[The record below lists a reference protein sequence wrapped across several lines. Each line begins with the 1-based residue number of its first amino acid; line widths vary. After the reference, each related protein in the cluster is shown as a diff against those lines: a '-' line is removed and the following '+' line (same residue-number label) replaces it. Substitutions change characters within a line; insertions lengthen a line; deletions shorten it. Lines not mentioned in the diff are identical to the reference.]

1 MDVSKGIQRMT
12 ELSPMK
18 RALLAI
24 EELQAKLD
32 AVEQKRCEPIAIV
45 GAGCRIPGGANSPEE
60 FWQLLR
66 EGRSGV
72 REIPRDRWD
81 VEAYYDPNPDTPGKI
96 ATRFGGFLDQVDRF
110 EPQFFG
116 ISPREAL
123 TMDPQQRLLLEV
135 SWEALEHA
143 GQSPANLEKTRTG
156 VYFGVCSNDYAQR
169 VIEAGDPAL
178 LDMYYLS
185 GIAHS
190 IASGRLS
197 YILGLQG
204 PSVSLDTACSTSL
217 VAVHLACQGLRTG
230 ECHLALAG
238 GVNVILTPDLFVTMS
253 RARMLASDGK
263 CKAFDAAADGFVRG
277 EGCGVVVLKRLSD
290 AFADG
295 DRILALIRGS
305 AVNQDGPSSGLT
317 APNGPSQESV
327 IRDALAN
334 ARVDPADVS
343 YIEAHGTGTSLGD
356 PIELQALGAV
366 FGPGRDA
373 ASPLL
378 VGSSKTNVG
387 HLEAA
392 AGVTGLIK
400 VVMALQH
407 QEIPQQ
413 LNFKQPSAHVP
424 WEQLALRV
432 TDERRPWAPL
442 NGKRIAGVSSFG
454 FSGTNA
460 HVVLEEPPADLAGE
474 AITKERPLHVLALS
488 ARTEPALR
496 TLIERYAQRMEGQEP
511 IAAAD
516 ICHTANVGRDHFP
529 YRLAITGATANAM
542 EGKLR
547 QCLTSETPP
556 GAARACW
563 EGVDRPKIAFLF
575 TGQGSQYVGMGRRL
589 YETSPTFAQAL
600 DRCDAVVRGRLSQS
614 LMDVLYPPAGKHSPL
629 NETQFTQPALFALEY
644 ALSKLWQSWGV
655 QPTFVLGHSVGEYV
669 AACVAGVFSVE
680 DGLALI
686 VERARLMQAQ
696 PRGGCMAAVMAPAET
711 VREALKPVVS
721 RVAIAALNAQNQT
734 VISGSGD
741 QVRALLRQ
749 FAAAGIKSQ
758 ELTVS
763 HAFHSPLMEPVL
775 GAFEQ
780 AAAKVKFDS
789 PRLRL
794 ISNLTGKV
802 ASAAEITKP
811 AYWRQHIREPV
822 QFAASMQTLADAG
835 CTVFLEIG
843 PNPVLLGLGRACVD
857 PEGALWQASLRSGRE
872 DWTELL
878 SSLGQLYVHGV
889 NVDWA
894 GFDRDYRRRKV
905 SLPTYPFQRER
916 FMVDRKAS
924 PSARAESTAV
934 LHPLAERRLES
945 PSLND
950 VVFETHLYA
959 DSPDFVGDHRVFGRV
974 IFPGTGYLEAV
985 RAAAELGLGGT
996 AWTIEDVVIGQ
1007 ALALNDAEGRRLQ
1020 VVLSPL
1026 DKDTA
1031 RFQVFSAAPSAG
1043 PTDPQWRLHASGA
1056 LRKVTDMAAPQL
1068 VEIDAIQRGMEELGA
1083 ERFYADYERR
1093 GLGFGVRFR
1102 GVRRVWRRAGTAL
1115 GLIEAP
1121 SMMTG
1126 ELAQFGI
1133 HPALLDACVQVV
1145 AAAIFSPDQERVGET
1160 LFMPLGLESFCLFAQ
1175 PTTKLWSVAVLD
1187 EAAAGGETIKAHIR
1201 VADETGRLVAE
1212 FRGMSFK
1219 RTDRAALERVI
1230 QEGVDD
1236 WFYEIAWKPLNWP
1249 DEFAKM
1255 PAAFPEFTELARP
1268 LQRHLEAF
1276 TQESGWHRFDQ
1287 LRLRL
1292 DAACAGYI
1300 AAALHGLG
1308 CRAIVGESFD
1318 SHALADQLR
1327 IIPQQRRAFGRLL
1340 EILAE
1345 DGVLE
1350 LSGEGG
1356 RWAHPLPL
1364 SDTPAAMAGLW
1375 QEFAE
1380 FEATLAMTERCGKQL
1395 SDVLTG
1401 RADPLQLLF
1410 PAGDLT
1416 TAEKLYQY
1424 SPSART
1430 HNPLVREAIRSAV
1443 AAWPAG
1449 RPLRVLEVGAGTGA
1463 TSAHVLPILPAD
1475 RSEYIFTDMS
1485 PLFLQRA
1492 EAKFEDFP
1500 FVRYQLFDLE
1510 RDPCAQGLQRQSF
1523 DVIIASNVIHA
1534 TQDLRQALTHARS
1547 LLAPGGWLLMMEV
1560 TRPQRWFD
1568 VTFGLTDGWWR
1579 FRDQD
1584 LRTRYPLLSRP
1595 QWKRLLQETD
1605 FDAVLTVPDVEIEAE
1620 EPDQAIVIA
1629 RATVGEKQA
1638 AVEQPPS
1645 ASRRWLILADHG
1657 GTGQRLADR
1666 LGALGDLCELAFA
1679 RGNSNG
1685 SGDKGE
1691 LLDATSAEDLE
1702 KFIVRHIA
1710 GNERTP
1716 HGVIYLWPLD
1726 APAVDKLNAESVER
1740 EERSW
1745 CGSALHLVQALVRHA
1760 GSSPPKLWLCTR
1772 GAQKVDGNDKDLSP
1786 VAATVWGLG
1795 KVISLEHPELRC
1807 VRLDLSPDRDEDQID
1822 TLSAALRTEDKE
1834 DQVALRAGRRWG
1846 ARLERVSFQPP
1857 ECVARF
1863 AGTSYQLTFAKR
1875 GSFDNLKLDRA
1886 DRRTPARGEV
1896 EIRVHASA
1904 LNFRDVMNVMDL
1916 YPGDPGPLGAECA
1929 GEIVAVGE
1937 GVTEFAIGDA
1947 VVAVAP
1953 RSFAAYVTAP
1963 TEWVAP
1969 KPARMSFAEAATIP
1983 VAFMTAHF
1991 TLNHL
1996 AKIHAG
2002 DRVLIHAAA
2011 GGVGLAA
2018 VALAKLAGAEIFATA
2033 GSAKKRAFLKSLGVP
2048 HVLDSRSLGFAD
2060 EVMRITNGR
2069 GVDVVLNSLADQ
2081 FVDRTF
2087 EVIARNG
2094 RFLEIGKR
2102 GIWAAER
2109 VSKLDRDIQYFIVDW
2124 GVEARSN
2131 PAQIGSM
2138 LRALM
2143 GACDRGELEPL
2154 PYRVFPLREAKAA
2167 FRLMAQGLHT
2177 GKLVLTH
2184 EEMLERAGAN
2194 SPVPV
2199 GPHSTYLV
2207 TGGLHGL
2214 GLMTAQWLVE
2224 RGARHLVLTG
2234 RREPDSLCAETLRTL
2249 ESKGAEVRVAR
2260 ADASDGDAMT
2270 RLMADV
2276 RATMPPL
2283 RGVIHSAGVL
2293 DDGVLLQQ
2301 NWDRFAA
2308 VFAPKVTGTL
2318 LLHQLT
2324 ASDPLDFFVLYSSI
2338 AAVFGS
2344 PGQGNHVAANSFM
2357 DTLAAARRS
2366 AGLPGLSVNW
2376 GAWSGAGAAVD
2387 RGVTERLRETGYGV
2401 IDLRG
2406 GFTALEIALRGKRA
2420 QVIVCPLDWPRV
2432 LRDSWRDGQLAPL
2445 LKDFKKPASTIRRTR
2460 EARAIKESAS
2470 SATAAR
2476 TVLLTERIAAA
2487 APNQRRALVIEQ
2499 IRLDAGRVLGLENL
2513 DSLSN
2518 NKPLNELGLDSL
2530 MAVELRNVIGTAVGR
2545 NLPATLLFDC
2555 PTVDAL
2561 TVYLCRSVLGLE
2573 KAREVP
2579 VRESQKM
2586 STGTDVLEQI
2596 EDLDDNEID
2605 RLLKE
2610 RGPGKR

>member
-1 MDVSKGIQRMT
+1 MT
-12 ELSPMK
+12 ELSPLK

-32 AVEQKRCEPIAIV
+32 VVEQTQREPIAIV
-45 GAGCRIPGGANSPEE
+45 GVGCRIPGGANGPEK

-81 VEAYYDPNPDTPGKI
+81 IEAYYDPNPDTPGKI
-96 ATRFGGFLDQVDRF
+96 ATRFGGFLDQVDQF

-116 ISPREAL
+116 ISHREAL
-123 TMDPQQRLLLEV
+123 AMDPQQRLLLEV

-156 VYFGVCSNDYAQR
+156 VYFGVSSNDYAHR
-169 VIEAGDPAL
+169 LMDGGDPAL

-185 GIAHS
+185 GVAHS

-204 PSVSLDTACSTSL
+204 PSVSVDTACSSSL
-217 VAVHLACQGLRTG
+217 VAIHLACQGLRTG
-230 ECHLALAG
+230 DCHLALAG
-238 GVNVILTPDLFVTMS
+238 GVNVILSPDLFSSMS
-253 RARMLASDGK
+253 RARMLAADGK
-263 CKAFDAAADGFVRG
+263 CKTFDAAADGFVRG
-277 EGCGVVVLKRLSD
+277 EGCGVVVLRRLSD
-290 AFADG
+290 ALSNG

-334 ARVDPADVS
+334 AGVNPADVS

-366 FGPGRDA
+366 FGSERDA

-392 AGVTGLIK
+392 AAVTGVIK

-407 QEIPQQ
+407 QEIPQH
-413 LNFKQPSAHVP
+413 LNFKHPSPHVP
-424 WEQLALRV
+424 WKQLALRV
-432 TDERRPWAPL
+432 TDERRPWTPL

-460 HVVLEEPPADLAGE
+460 HIVLEEPPADTPRE
-474 AITKERPLHVLALS
+474 VVTKERPLHVLALS
-488 ARTEPALR
+488 ARTGPALCK
-496 TLIERYAQRMEGQEP
+496 LIERYTRRIESQEP
-511 IAAAD
+511 NAIAD
-516 ICHTANVGRDHFP
+516 VCYTANVGRDHFGH
-529 YRLAITGATANAM
+529 RLAITGATAEAVG
-542 EGKLR
+542 EKLR
-547 QCLTSETPP
+547 QCLVSETPP
-556 GAARACW
+556 GVATASW
-563 EGVDRPKIAFLF
+563 EGIDRPKIAFLF
-575 TGQGSQYVGMGRRL
+575 TGQGSQYAGMGQRL
-589 YETSPTFAQAL
+589 YETSPTFAQAF
-600 DRCDAVVRGRLSQS
+600 DRCDAVARDRLGQS
-614 LMDVLYPPAGKHSPL
+614 LLGVIYPPSGKQSRL

-644 ALSKLWQSWGV
+644 ALSELWQSWGV

-669 AACVAGVFSVE
+669 AACVAGVFSME

-696 PRGGCMAAVMAPAET
+696 PPGGCMAAVLAPAET
-711 VREALKPVVS
+711 VREALKPVAS
-721 RVAIAALNAQNQT
+721 RVSIAALNGRSQT

-741 QVRALLRQ
+741 EVRALLRQ
-749 FAAAGIKSQ
+749 FAAAGIKFQ
-758 ELTVS
+758 ELAVS
-763 HAFHSPLMEPVL
+763 HAFHSPLMEPML
-775 GAFEQ
+775 EHFEH
-780 AAAKVKFDS
+780 AARKVKFDS

-794 ISNLTGKV
+794 ISNLTSRV

-822 QFAASMQTLADAG
+822 QFAASMETLANAG

-857 PEGALWQASLRSGRE
+857 PEGALWQASLRSGRD

-889 NVDWA
+889 KVDWA

-924 PSARAESTAV
+924 QSARAESTPI
-934 LHPLAERRLES
+934 LHPLAERRFES
-945 PSLND
+945 PSLKD
-950 VVFETHLYA
+950 VVFETHLSA
-959 DSPDFVGDHRVFGRV
+959 NSPDFVTDHRVFGRI
-974 IFPGTGYLEAV
+974 IFPATGYLEAV

-996 AWTIEDVVIGQ
+996 AWTIEDFVIGQ
-1007 ALALNDAEGRRLQ
+1007 ALALNQAEGKRLQ
-1020 VVLSPL
+1020 VVLSPVG
-1026 DKDTA
+1026 DGTA
-1031 RFQVFSAAPSAG
+1031 RFQVFSAAPGGRQSD
-1043 PTDPQWRLHASGA
+1043 TKWRLHASGA
-1056 LRKVTDMAAPQL
+1056 LRDGTDIAAPQR
-1068 VEIDAIQRGMEELGA
+1068 VEIDALQRDSEELGA
-1083 ERFYADYERR
+1083 ELFYADYERR
-1093 GLGFGVRFR
+1093 GLGFGARFR
-1102 GVRRVWRRAGTAL
+1102 GVQRVWRRAGTAL

-1121 SMMTG
+1121 SVMDG

-1133 HPALLDACVQVV
+1133 HPALLDACIQVV
-1145 AAAIFSPDQERVGET
+1145 AAAVSSPDQEEANES
-1160 LFMPLGLESFCLFAQ
+1160 LFMPLGLESFRLFAR

-1187 EAAAGGETIKAHIR
+1187 EAAAGGETIRAHIR
-1201 VADETGRLVAE
+1201 VADEEGRIVAE
-1212 FRGMSFK
+1212 LRGMSFK
-1219 RTDRAALERVI
+1219 RTDRATLERAI

-1236 WFYEIAWKPLNWP
+1236 WFYEIAWKPLDRP
-1249 DEFAKM
+1249 DEFAGM

-1268 LQRHLEAF
+1268 LQQNLEAF
-1276 TQESGWHRFDQ
+1276 TQESGWNRFEQ
-1287 LRLRL
+1287 LRPGL
-1292 DAACAGYI
+1292 DAVCAGFI
-1300 AAALHGLG
+1300 AAALDGLG
-1308 CRAIVGESFD
+1308 CHAIMGETFD
-1318 SHALADQLR
+1318 SQVLADQLR

-1350 LSGEGG
+1350 LSGKGG
-1356 RWAHPLPL
+1356 CWARPLPL
-1364 SDTPAAMAGLW
+1364 SETPAAMAGLW
-1375 QEFAE
+1375 KEFAE
-1380 FEATLAMTERCGKQL
+1380 FEASLAMTERCGKQL

-1430 HNPLVREAIRSAV
+1430 HNSLVREAIRSAV

-1475 RSEYIFTDMS
+1475 RAEYVFTDMS
-1485 PLFLQRA
+1485 PLFLARA

-1510 RDPCAQGLQRQSF
+1510 RDPSAQGLQRQSF

-1534 TQDLRQALTHARS
+1534 TLDLRQALTHARG

-1568 VTFGLTDGWWR
+1568 LTFGLTDGWWR

-1584 LRTRYPLLSRP
+1584 LRTGYPLLSRP

-1605 FDAVLTVPDVEIEAE
+1605 FEAVLTVPDVEIEAE
-1620 EPDQAIVIA
+1620 EPDQAIFIA
-1629 RATVGEKQA
+1629 RAAVSEKQA
-1638 AVEQPPS
+1638 SVEKPPS
-1645 ASRRWLILADHG
+1645 APRRWLILADRG
-1657 GTGQRLADR
+1657 GMGQRLAER
-1666 LGALGDLCELAFA
+1666 LRILGDQCVLAFA
-1679 RGNSNG
+1679 RDGSND
-1685 SGDKGE
+1685 SADNGE
-1691 LLDATSAEDLE
+1691 LLNATSPGDLE
-1702 KFIVRHIA
+1702 EFIVRHTT
-1710 GNERTP
+1710 GNEPTP
-1716 HGVIYLWPLD
+1716 DGVIYLWPLD
-1726 APAVDKLNAESVER
+1726 APAVEKLKVESVER

-1745 CGSALHLVQALVRHA
+1745 CGGALHLVQALVRHA
-1760 GSSPPKLWLCTR
+1760 GSRPPKLWLCTR
-1772 GAQKVDGNDKDLSP
+1772 GAQKVEASDKELSP

-1807 VRLDLSPDRDEDQID
+1807 VRLDLSPDNDVDQID
-1822 TLSAALRTEDKE
+1822 VLSAALRTEDEE
-1834 DQVALRAGRRWG
+1834 DQVALRAGRRLG
-1846 ARLERVSFQPP
+1846 ARLQRISFKPP
-1857 ECVARF
+1857 NSVAHRS
-1863 AGTSYQLTFAKR
+1863 GTSYQLTFTKR
-1875 GSFDNLKLDRA
+1875 GSIDNLLLDTA
-1886 DRRTPARGEV
+1886 DRRGPVRGEV

-1937 GVTEFAIGDA
+1937 GVTEFAIGDE
-1947 VVAVAP
+1947 VVAIAP
-1953 RSFAAYVTAP
+1953 GSFAAYVTAP
-1963 TEWVAP
+1963 TEWVAL

-2018 VALAKLAGAEIFATA
+2018 VALAKRAGAEIFATA
-2033 GSAKKRAFLKSLGVP
+2033 GSPKKRALLKSLGVP

-2060 EVMRITNGR
+2060 EVMNVTNGR

-2087 EVIARNG
+2087 EVIAHNG

-2102 GIWAAER
+2102 GIWEPER
-2109 VSKLDRDIQYFIVDW
+2109 VSKLNRGIQYFVVDW
-2124 GVEARSN
+2124 GVEARNN
-2131 PAQIGSM
+2131 PLQIGSM

-2143 GACDRGELEPL
+2143 AECDRGELKPL
-2154 PYRVFPLREAKAA
+2154 PHRVFPLSEAQAA
-2167 FRLMAQGLHT
+2167 FRFMAQGLHT

-2184 EEMLERAGAN
+2184 EEMSERPDAN
-2194 SPVPV
+2194 SPVSV
-2199 GPHSTYLV
+2199 GAKSSYLI

-2234 RREPDSLCAETLRTL
+2234 RHEPDSDSAETLRTL
-2249 ESKGAEVRVAR
+2249 ESKGVQVRVAM
-2260 ADASDGDAMT
+2260 ADVSDGDAMT

-2283 RGVIHSAGVL
+2283 RGVIHSAGIL

-2301 NWDRFAA
+2301 NWDRFAS
-2308 VFAPKVTGTL
+2308 VFAPKVKGSL

-2324 ASDPLDFFVLYSSI
+2324 APDPLDFFVLYSSI

-2344 PGQGNHVAANSFM
+2344 SGQGNHVAANSFM
-2357 DTLAAARRS
+2357 DTLAASRQS
-2366 AGLPGLSVNW
+2366 AGLPGLSINW

-2387 RGVTERLRETGYGV
+2387 RGVTERARETGYDA

-2406 GFTALEIALRGKRA
+2406 GFAALEIALRGKRA
-2420 QVIVCPLDWPRV
+2420 QVIVCPVDWPRL
-2432 LRDSWRDGQLAPL
+2432 LRNSSRNGQVTPL
-2445 LKDFKKPASTIRRTR
+2445 LKDFKRPVSASRRTQDS
-2460 EARAIKESAS
+2460 RAVAEPAS
-2470 SATAAR
+2470 SAHAEKTM
-2476 TVLLTERIAAA
+2476 LLTERLAAI
-2487 APNQRRALVIEQ
+2487 APNQRRALVVEQ
-2499 IRLDAGRVLGLENL
+2499 IRRDAGRVLGLGNL
-2513 DSLSN
+2513 ESLSN

-2561 TVYLCRSVLGLE
+2561 TGYLCRSVLGLE
-2573 KAREVP
+2573 KTREAPARASP
-2579 VRESQKM
+2579 RM
-2586 STGTDVLEQI
+2586 SAGTDVLDQI
-2596 EDLDDNEID
+2596 EDLNDDEID
-2605 RLLKE
+2605 QLLKE
-2610 RGPGKR
+2610 RGPGKQ

>member
-1 MDVSKGIQRMT
+1 MDVSKGIRRMT
-12 ELSPMK
+12 ELSPLK

-32 AVEQKRCEPIAIV
+32 AVEQKQCEPIAIV
-45 GAGCRIPGGANSPEE
+45 GLGCRIPGGANSPED

-81 VEAYYDPNPDTPGKI
+81 MEAYYDPNPDTPGKI
-96 ATRFGGFLDQVDRF
+96 ATRFGGFLDQVDQF

-169 VIEAGDPAL
+169 VMEAGDPAL

-204 PSVSLDTACSTSL
+204 PSVSIDTACSTSL

-253 RARMLASDGK
+253 RARMLAADGK
-263 CKAFDAAADGFVRG
+263 CKAFDATADGFVRG

-290 AFADG
+290 ALANG

-334 ARVDPADVS
+334 ARVDPRDVT

-366 FGPGRDA
+366 FGPGRDR

-378 VGSSKTNVG
+378 VGSAKTNVG

-392 AGVTGLIK
+392 AGVAGLIK

-424 WEQLALRV
+424 WERLALRV

-460 HVVLEEPPADLAGE
+460 HIVLEEPAADLARE
-474 AITKERPLHVLALS
+474 AVGTERPLHLLALS

-496 TLIERYAQRMEGQEP
+496 MLIERYTQRMEGQEP
-511 IAAAD
+511 IALAD
-516 ICHTANVGRDHFP
+516 ICHTANVGRDHFT

-542 EGKLR
+542 GEKLR
-547 QCLTSETPP
+547 QCLTSETPS
-556 GAARACW
+556 GVARACW
-563 EGVDRPKIAFLF
+563 EGMDRPKVAFLF

-600 DRCDAVVRGRLSQS
+600 DRCDAVLRDRLSQS
-614 LMDVLYPPAGKHSPL
+614 LMDVMYPPSGKHSPL
-629 NETQFTQPALFALEY
+629 DDTQFTQPALFALEY
-644 ALSKLWQSWGV
+644 ALSELWKSWGV

-696 PRGGCMAAVMAPAET
+696 PQGGCMAAVMAPAET

-721 RVAIAALNAQNQT
+721 RVAIAALNARNQT
-734 VISGSGD
+734 VISGAGD
-741 QVRALLRQ
+741 QVRELLRQ

-758 ELTVS
+758 ELAVS
-763 HAFHSPLMEPVL
+763 HAFHSPLMEPML

-780 AAAKVKFDS
+780 AAGKVKFES

-802 ASAAEITKP
+802 ASAAEITKA

-822 QFAASMQTLADAG
+822 QFAASMQTLANAG

-857 PEGALWQASLRSGRE
+857 PEGSLWQASLRPGRE

-889 NVDWA
+889 KVDWA

-916 FMVDRKAS
+916 FMVDRKAR
-924 PSARAESTAV
+924 PSARTDSTEV

-945 PSLND
+945 PSLKD

-959 DSPDFVGDHRVFGRV
+959 NSPVFVGDHRVFGKV

-1007 ALALNDAEGRRLQ
+1007 ALALNDAEGKRLQ

-1026 DKDTA
+1026 DKGTA
-1031 RFQVFSAAPSAG
+1031 RFQVFSAAPSSG
-1043 PTDPQWRLHASGA
+1043 QPDKWRLHASGA
-1056 LRKVTDMAAPQL
+1056 LRNETEIGPPQRI
-1068 VEIDAIQRGMEELGA
+1068 EIDAIQRDMEELGA
-1083 ERFYADYERR
+1083 EPFYADYERR
-1093 GLGFGVRFR
+1093 GLGFGPRFR
-1102 GVRRVWRRAGTAL
+1102 GVQRLWRRAGTAL

-1121 SMMTG
+1121 SVMTG
-1126 ELAQFGI
+1126 ELAPFGI
-1133 HPALLDACVQVV
+1133 HPALLDACIQVV
-1145 AAAIFSPDQERVGET
+1145 AAALNTDDQEQAGES
-1160 LFMPLGLESFCLFAQ
+1160 LFMLLGLESFQLFVR
-1175 PTTKLWSVAVLD
+1175 PTTKLWSVAVVD
-1187 EAAAGGETIKAHIR
+1187 EAAAGGETVKAHIR
-1201 VADETGRLVAE
+1201 LADETGQLVAE
-1212 FRGMSFK
+1212 LRGMSFK
-1219 RTDRAALERVI
+1219 RTDRAGLERAI
-1230 QEGVDD
+1230 QESVDD
-1236 WFYEIAWKPLNWP
+1236 WLYEIAWKPLNWP
-1249 DEFAKM
+1249 DELAGM
-1255 PAAFPEFTELARP
+1255 PVAFPELTKSATP
-1268 LQRHLEAF
+1268 LEQRLEAF
-1276 TQESGWHRFDQ
+1276 THE
-1287 LRLRL
+1287 
-1292 DAACAGYI
+1292 
-1300 AAALHGLG
+1300 
-1308 CRAIVGESFD
+1308 
-1318 SHALADQLR
+1318 
-1327 IIPQQRRAFGRLL
+1327 
-1340 EILAE
+1340 
-1345 DGVLE
+1345 
-1350 LSGEGG
+1350 
-1356 RWAHPLPL
+1356 
-1364 SDTPAAMAGLW
+1364 PAA
-1375 QEFAE
+1375 
-1380 FEATLAMTERCGKQL
+1380 
-1395 SDVLTG
+1395 
-1401 RADPLQLLF
+1401 
-1410 PAGDLT
+1410 
-1416 TAEKLYQY
+1416 
-1424 SPSART
+1424 
-1430 HNPLVREAIRSAV
+1430 
-1443 AAWPAG
+1443 
-1449 RPLRVLEVGAGTGA
+1449 
-1463 TSAHVLPILPAD
+1463 
-1475 RSEYIFTDMS
+1475 
-1485 PLFLQRA
+1485 
-1492 EAKFEDFP
+1492 
-1500 FVRYQLFDLE
+1500 
-1510 RDPCAQGLQRQSF
+1510 
-1523 DVIIASNVIHA
+1523 
-1534 TQDLRQALTHARS
+1534 
-1547 LLAPGGWLLMMEV
+1547 
-1560 TRPQRWFD
+1560 
-1568 VTFGLTDGWWR
+1568 
-1579 FRDQD
+1579 
-1584 LRTRYPLLSRP
+1584 
-1595 QWKRLLQETD
+1595 
-1605 FDAVLTVPDVEIEAE
+1605 
-1620 EPDQAIVIA
+1620 
-1629 RATVGEKQA
+1629 GEKRA
-1638 AVEQPPS
+1638 AVEKPPS
-1645 ASRRWLILADHG
+1645 ATRRWLILADRG
-1657 GTGQRLADR
+1657 GTGQRLAER
-1666 LGALGDLCELAFA
+1666 LRALGDQCELAFA
-1679 RGNSNG
+1679 RDDSKG
-1685 SGDKGE
+1685 SPDKGE
-1691 LLDATSAEDLE
+1691 LLDATSAGDLE
-1702 KFIVRHIA
+1702 KLVVRHTT
-1710 GNERTP
+1710 GSELTL
-1716 HGVIYLWPLD
+1716 HVVYLWPLD
-1726 APAVDKLNAESVER
+1726 APAVDKLKAESVER
-1740 EERSW
+1740 EEQSW

-1760 GSSPPKLWLCTR
+1760 GSRPPQLWLCTR
-1772 GAQKVDGNDKDLSP
+1772 GAQKVDANDKDLSP
-1786 VAATVWGLG
+1786 AAATVWGLG

-1807 VRLDLSPDRDEDQID
+1807 VRLDLPPDSDGDQID
-1822 TLSAALRTEDKE
+1822 SLSAALRTEDEE

-1846 ARLERVSFQPP
+1846 PRLQRVSFQAPDSADP
-1857 ECVARF
+1857 VARF
-1863 AGTSYQLTFAKR
+1863 SGTSYQLTFTKR
-1875 GSFDNLKLDRA
+1875 GSFDNLKLDVA
-1886 DRRTPARGEV
+1886 DRRPPAPGEV
-1896 EIRVHASA
+1896 ELRVHASA

-1937 GVTEFAIGDA
+1937 GVTEFAIGDP
-1947 VVAVAP
+1947 VVAIAP
-1953 RSFAAYVTAP
+1953 GGLAAFVTVP

-1969 KPARMSFAEAATIP
+1969 KPARMSFTEASTIP
-1983 VAFMTAHF
+1983 VAFVTAHF

-1996 AKIHAG
+1996 AKIRAG

-2018 VALAKLAGAEIFATA
+2018 VAVAQQAGAEIFATA
-2033 GSAKKRAFLKSLGVP
+2033 GSPKKRAFLKSLGVP

-2060 EVMRITNGR
+2060 EVMSITNGR

-2087 EVIARNG
+2087 EVIAQNG

-2102 GIWAAER
+2102 GIWEAER
-2109 VSKLDRDIQYFIVDW
+2109 VSKLNRNIQYFIVDW
-2124 GVEARSN
+2124 SVEARNN

-2143 GACDRGELEPL
+2143 AACDRGELAPL
-2154 PYRVFPLREAKAA
+2154 PYRVFPLMEAKAA
-2167 FRLMAQGLHT
+2167 FRFMAQGLHT

-2184 EEMLERAGAN
+2184 DEMLERAGA
-2194 SPVPV
+2194 SSAIPV
-2199 GPHSTYLV
+2199 GAHSTYLI

-2234 RREPDSLCAETLRTL
+2234 RREPDRDCAEALRTL
-2249 ESKGAEVRVAR
+2249 ESKGVQVRVAK

-2293 DDGVLLQQ
+2293 NDGVLLQQ

-2308 VFAPKVTGTL
+2308 VFAPKVKGTL

-2324 ASDPLDFFVLYSSI
+2324 ATDPLDFFVLYSSI

-2344 PGQGNHVAANSFM
+2344 PGQGNYVAANSFM
-2357 DTLAAARRS
+2357 DTFAAARQS
-2366 AGLPGLSVNW
+2366 AGLPGLSINW

-2387 RGVTERLRETGYGV
+2387 RGVTERARETGYGV
-2401 IDLRG
+2401 IDPRG
-2406 GFTALEIALRGKRA
+2406 GFAALEIALRGKRA
-2420 QVIVCPLDWPRV
+2420 QVVVCPVDWPRL
-2432 LRDSWRDGQLAPL
+2432 LRHSSRNGQLAPL
-2445 LKDFKKPASTIRRTR
+2445 LKDFKKPVSTSRRMRDT
-2460 EARAIKESAS
+2460 RAIEESAS
-2470 SATAAR
+2470 SAAAPK
-2476 TVLLTERIAAA
+2476 TVLLTERLATA
-2487 APNQRRALVIEQ
+2487 APNQRRALVVEQ
-2499 IRLDAGRVLGLENL
+2499 IRRDAGRVLGLENL
-2513 DSLSN
+2513 ESLSN

-2545 NLPATLLFDC
+2545 NLSPTLLFDC

-2561 TVYLCRSVLGLE
+2561 TSYLCRSVLGLE
-2573 KAREVP
+2573 KAREAP
-2579 VRESQKM
+2579 ARGSQKM
-2586 STGTDVLEQI
+2586 STGTDVLEQM
-2596 EDLDDNEID
+2596 EDLDDDEID

-2610 RGPGKR
+2610 RGPGKQ

>member
-1 MDVSKGIQRMT
+1 MT
-12 ELSPMK
+12 ELSPLK

-24 EELQAKLD
+24 EQLQAKLD
-32 AVEQKRCEPIAIV
+32 AVEQKQCEPIAIV
-45 GAGCRIPGGANSPEE
+45 GVGCHIPGGANSPEE
-60 FWQLLR
+60 FWNLLR

-81 VEAYYDPNPDTPGKI
+81 IEAYYDPNPDTPGKI
-96 ATRFGGFLDQVDRF
+96 ATRFGGFLDQVDQF

-156 VYFGVCSNDYAQR
+156 VYFGVCSNDYAHR
-169 VIEAGDPAL
+169 VMEAGDPAL

-197 YILGLQG
+197 YVLGLQG
-204 PSVSLDTACSTSL
+204 PSVSIDTACSTSL
-217 VAVHLACQGLRTG
+217 VAVHLACQGLRAG

-238 GVNVILTPDLFVTMS
+238 GVNVILLADLFVTMS
-253 RARMLASDGK
+253 RARMLAADGK

-290 AFADG
+290 ALANG

-334 ARVDPADVS
+334 AGVDPADVS

-378 VGSSKTNVG
+378 VGSAKTNVG

-392 AGVTGLIK
+392 AGVAGLIK

-413 LNFKQPSAHVP
+413 LNFKQPNPHVP
-424 WEQLALRV
+424 WQRLALRV
-432 TDERRPWAPL
+432 TDERRPWIPL

-460 HVVLEEPPADLAGE
+460 HIVLEEPPADLPRE
-474 AITKERPLHVLALS
+474 AIGKERPLHLLALS

-496 TLIERYAQRMEGQEP
+496 TLIEGYALRIEGQEP
-511 IAAAD
+511 SAVAD
-516 ICHTANVGRDHFP
+516 ICHTANVGRDHFT
-529 YRLAITGATANAM
+529 YRLAITGATANSVG
-542 EGKLR
+542 EKLR
-547 QCLTSETPP
+547 QCLASETPP
-556 GAARACW
+556 GVARACW
-563 EGVDRPKIAFLF
+563 EGMDRPKVAFLF
-575 TGQGSQYVGMGRRL
+575 TGQGSQYAGMGRRL

-600 DRCDAVVRGRLSQS
+600 DRCDAVVSDRLGQS
-614 LMDVLYPPAGKHSPL
+614 LLDIMYPPSYKHSRL
-629 NETQFTQPALFALEY
+629 DETQFTQPALFALEY
-644 ALSKLWQSWGV
+644 ALSELWQSWGV

-696 PRGGCMAAVMAPAET
+696 PHGGCMAAVMASAET
-711 VREALKPVVS
+711 VREALKPVAS
-721 RVAIAALNAQNQT
+721 RVAIAALNARDQT

-758 ELTVS
+758 ELAVS
-763 HAFHSPLMEPVL
+763 HAFHSPLMEPML

-780 AAAKVKFDS
+780 AAGKVKFDS

-794 ISNLTGKV
+794 ISNRTGKV

-822 QFAASMQTLADAG
+822 QFAVSMQTLANAA

-889 NVDWA
+889 KVDWA
-894 GFDRDYRRRKV
+894 GFDRDYQRRKV

-924 PSARAESTAV
+924 PSARAESAAV

-950 VVFETHLYA
+950 VVFESHLYA
-959 DSPDFVGDHRVFGRV
+959 NSPVFVGEHRVFGTV

-1007 ALALNDAEGRRLQ
+1007 ALALNDAEGKRLQ

-1026 DKDTA
+1026 DNGTA

-1043 PTDPQWRLHASGA
+1043 QPDIKWRLHASGA
-1056 LRKVTDMAAPQL
+1056 LRKVTDIAAPQR
-1068 VEIDAIQRGMEELGA
+1068 VEIDVIQRDMEELGA
-1083 ERFYADYERR
+1083 EPFYADYERR

-1102 GVRRVWRRAGTAL
+1102 GVQRVWRRAGTAL

-1121 SMMTG
+1121 SVMNQ

-1133 HPALLDACVQVV
+1133 HPALLDACIQVV
-1145 AAAIFSPDQERVGET
+1145 AAAVSSTDQETASET
-1160 LFMPLGLESFCLFAQ
+1160 LFMPLGLESFHLFAR

-1201 VADETGRLVAE
+1201 VADEKGQLVAE
-1212 FRGMSFK
+1212 LRGMSFK
-1219 RTDRAALERVI
+1219 RTDRAALERAI
-1230 QEGVDD
+1230 REGVDD
-1236 WFYEIAWKPLNWP
+1236 WFYEIAWKPLNRS
-1249 DEFAKM
+1249 DEFAGM
-1255 PAAFPEFTELARP
+1255 PAAFPKFTELARP
-1268 LQRHLEAF
+1268 LQQHLEAF
-1276 TQESGWHRFDQ
+1276 TQESGWYRSDQ

-1292 DAACAGYI
+1292 DVACAGYI
-1300 AAALHGLG
+1300 AAALDGLG
-1308 CRAIVGESFD
+1308 CHAIVGEAFD
-1318 SHALADQLR
+1318 SRVLADQLR

-1350 LSGEGG
+1350 LSGETGH
-1356 RWAHPLPL
+1356 WARPLPL
-1364 SDTPAAMAGLW
+1364 SNTPAAMAGLW
-1375 QEFAE
+1375 KEFAE
-1380 FEATLAMTERCGKQL
+1380 FEATLAMTQRCGKQL

-1475 RSEYIFTDMS
+1475 RAEYVFTDMS
-1485 PLFLQRA
+1485 PLFLARA

-1534 TQDLRQALTHARS
+1534 TQDVRQALTYARS
-1547 LLAPGGWLLMMEV
+1547 LLAPGGWLVMMEV

-1595 QWKRLLQETD
+1595 QWNRLLQETD

-1620 EPDQAIVIA
+1620 EPEQAVFIA
-1629 RATVGEKQA
+1629 RAAVGEK
-1638 AVEQPPS
+1638 PPS
-1645 ASRRWLILADHG
+1645 APRRWLILADHG
-1657 GTGQRLADR
+1657 GTGQRLAER
-1666 LGALGDLCELAFA
+1666 LGALGDQCVLAFA
-1679 RGNSNG
+1679 RDNSNG
-1685 SGDKGE
+1685 SADKGE
-1691 LLDATSAEDLE
+1691 LLDATSPGDLE
-1702 KFIVRHIA
+1702 KFIVRHTT
-1710 GNERTP
+1710 GNELP
-1716 HGVIYLWPLD
+1716 LHGVIYLWPLD
-1726 APAVDKLNAESVER
+1726 ASAVDKLNAESLER
-1740 EERSW
+1740 EVRSW
-1745 CGSALHLVQALVRHA
+1745 CGSALHLMQALVRHA

-1772 GAQKVDGNDKDLSP
+1772 GAQKVDANDKDLSP
-1786 VAATVWGLG
+1786 IAATVWALG

-1807 VRLDLSPDRDEDQID
+1807 VRLDLPPDSDVDRID
-1822 TLSAALRTEDKE
+1822 TLSAALRTEDEE

-1846 ARLERVSFQPP
+1846 ARLERVSFQTSDS
-1857 ECVARF
+1857 VARF
-1863 AGTSYQLTFAKR
+1863 SGTSYQLTVTKR
-1875 GSFDNLKLDRA
+1875 GSFDNLKLDAA
-1886 DRRTPARGEV
+1886 DRRGPARGEV

-1916 YPGDPGPLGAECA
+1916 YPGDPGPLGAESA

-1947 VVAVAP
+1947 VVAIAP
-1953 RSFAAYVTAP
+1953 GGFAAYVTVPA
-1963 TEWVAP
+1963 EWVAS
-1969 KPARMSFAEAATIP
+1969 KPARMSFTEAATIP
-1983 VAFMTAHF
+1983 VAFVTAHF

-2018 VALAKLAGAEIFATA
+2018 VRLAQQAGAEIFATA
-2033 GSAKKRAFLKSLGVP
+2033 GSPKKRAFLKSLGVP

-2060 EVMRITNGR
+2060 QVMNITNGR

-2087 EVIARNG
+2087 EVIAHNG

-2102 GIWAAER
+2102 GIWDAER
-2109 VSKLDRDIQYFIVDW
+2109 VSKLNRNIQYFTVDW
-2124 GVEARSN
+2124 SVEARNN
-2131 PAQIGSM
+2131 PVQIGSM

-2143 GACDRGELEPL
+2143 AACDRGEIEPL
-2154 PYRVFPLREAKAA
+2154 PYRVFPLNEAKAA
-2167 FRLMAQGLHT
+2167 FRFMAQGLHT

-2184 EEMLERAGAN
+2184 EGMLDRAGAN
-2194 SPVPV
+2194 STLPV
-2199 GPHSTYLV
+2199 GSQSTYLI

-2234 RREPDSLCAETLRTL
+2234 RREPDSDCAETLRTL
-2249 ESKGAEVRVAR
+2249 ESKGVQVRVAR
-2260 ADASDGDAMT
+2260 ADASDGDLMT

-2301 NWDRFAA
+2301 NWGRFAA
-2308 VFAPKVTGTL
+2308 VFAPKVQGSL

-2344 PGQGNHVAANSFM
+2344 PGQGNHAAANSFM
-2357 DTLAAARRS
+2357 DTLAVSRQS
-2366 AGLPGLSVNW
+2366 AGLPGLSINW
-2376 GAWSGAGAAVD
+2376 GAWSGVGAAVD
-2387 RGVTERLRETGYGV
+2387 RGVTERARETGYGV

-2406 GFTALEIALRGKRA
+2406 GFTALEIALRSMRA
-2420 QVIVCPLDWPRV
+2420 QLIVCPVDWPR
-2432 LRDSWRDGQLAPL
+2432 LLSDSSRNRQLAPL
-2445 LKDFKKPASTIRRTR
+2445 LKDFKKPVSTSRPTR
-2460 EARAIKESAS
+2460 VTRAIEESVA
-2470 SATAAR
+2470 SATAAK
-2476 TVLLTERIAAA
+2476 TMLLTERLAVA

-2499 IRLDAGRVLGLENL
+2499 IRRDAGRVLGLENL
-2513 DSLSN
+2513 ESLSN

-2561 TVYLCRSVLGLE
+2561 TGYLCRSILGLE
-2573 KAREVP
+2573 KAREAP
-2579 VRESQKM
+2579 ARASQKM
-2586 STGTDVLEQI
+2586 SAVTEVLDRI
-2596 EDLDDNEID
+2596 EDLDDDEVD

-2610 RGPGKR
+2610 RGPGKQ